1 MDHFMGCLPPKKDIR
16 DYKIKASAVSA
27 VELPES
33 YSWLCNYKHMP
44 VKNQEQVS
52 SCVAHAMSSILEYH
66 IIGTKKLSTNFIYGG
81 QYEVCGNEGQGMYL
95 SDACKIVKKY
105 GDATEEDC
113 PGNTEVP
120 ECYDIA
126 SEALH
131 NEEKMQRASLYKIE
145 SYANVDGIQA
155 IKYAIYKYGP
165 VLAAIEWFEDC
176 EVVNRKLI
184 SNYKKGIGYH
194 AIVLYGWNKDG
205 FLFQN
210 SWGEDWGVKGR
221 ATLPYDYKIAEAK
234 SIIDAKDPEDI
245 VKPIKINNK
254 LVKIL
259 CKIINYILNLIF
271 KK

>member
-33 YSWLCNYKHMP
+33 YSWLCNYKYMP

-131 NEEKMQRASLYKIE
+131 NEEKMQKASLYKI
-145 SYANVDGIQA
+145 
-155 IKYAIYKYGP
+155 
-165 VLAAIEWFEDC
+165 EDC

-245 VKPIKINNK
+245 VKPIKIDNK